1 MSQSDYR
8 YVTCPFC
15 GREYSPSFGGCY
27 CRYTSDDKEK
37 EKKDKKNKIE
47 KKNNDSAK

>member
-1 MSQSDYR
+1 MPQSDYR

-27 CRYTSDDKEK
+27 CRYTSDKEK
-37 EKKDKKNKIE
+37 DKKDEKNKIE
-47 KKNNDSAK
+47 KKNNISAK